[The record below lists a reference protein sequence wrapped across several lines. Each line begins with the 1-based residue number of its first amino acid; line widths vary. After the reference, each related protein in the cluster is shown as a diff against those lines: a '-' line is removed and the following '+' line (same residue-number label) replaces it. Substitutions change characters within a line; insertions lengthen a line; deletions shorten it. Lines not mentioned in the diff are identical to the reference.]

1 MARRRWLGVVAASL
15 VLAGCATT
23 PDPVPSRSEFED
35 MRDVLASNP
44 SERAAVEAECQTEM
58 KRRPDDEQAMMGAM
72 LDLDTA
78 EVPQA
83 FCGRLFAAIVR
94 GDVSYAD
101 FVAFQQGDTDPAM
114 LRRFLRAMRL
124 DPSATRT

>member
-1 MARRRWLGVVAASL
+1 MARRRWIGPVAASL
-15 VLAGCATT
+15 LLAGCATT
-23 PDPVPSRSEFED
+23 PDALPSRSEFED

-44 SERAAVEAECQTEM
+44 GERAAVEAECQTEM

-72 LDLDTA
+72 LDIDTA
-78 EVPQA
+78 EVPEA

-101 FVAFQQGDTDPAM
+101 YVAFHKGSADPAM

-124 DPSATRT
+124 DPSALKT

>member
-1 MARRRWLGVVAASL
+1 MAGRRWVGLMVASL
-15 VLAGCATT
+15 VLAACATT
-23 PDPVPSRSEFED
+23 PDPTLSQSEFED

-44 SERAAVEAECQTEM
+44 SERAAVEAECQTKM
-58 KRRPDDEQAMMGAM
+58 RQQPGDEQAMMGAM

-101 FVAFQQGDTDPAM
+101 FVAFHQDRTDPEM

-124 DPSATRT
+124 EPSALRT

>member
-1 MARRRWLGVVAASL
+1 MARRRWLGVVVAGL
-15 VLAGCATT
+15 VLAGCATGPGPT
-23 PDPVPSRSEFED
+23 PSQSEFED

-44 SERAAVEAECQTEM
+44 GERAAVEAQCQTEM
-58 KRRPDDEQAMMGAM
+58 RQRPTDERAMMGVV
-72 LDLDTA
+72 LDLDTD

-83 FCGRLFAAIVR
+83 FCSRLYAAIVR

-101 FVAFQQGDTDPAM
+101 FVAFQQGRTDPAM

-124 DPSATRT
+124 EPSALRT